1 MALSLRHVAD
11 QLFSEVRI
19 AKEKDGH
26 CKYHELD
33 DILMVVFSCLV
44 QVLAYLTLSYVFLF
58 QCQTKYFLRKYNW
71 SS

>member
-33 DILMVVFSCLV
+33 DQFNGCLQLSRTSASLSDVVLCVVVSVSDEILS
-44 QVLAYLTLSYVFLF
+44 A
-58 QCQTKYFLRKYNW
+58 
-71 SS
+71 